1 MSMMIFMAG
10 CLYPTNEWEDLESD
24 FSHVLNVFG
33 LINLDPGYPSYVG
46 LYRTTDLNETSMNFV
61 SADTLYWCD
70 CSEDDCSWYCDE
82 DEQGFWVIDSIY
94 EPAALIKDASVNLT
108 DESGNTYN
116 LAFVEKIS
124 FIDTIYFDTSV
135 TIYGTTVNWDTT
147 FYDTNDIRINFYI
160 DTSGA
165 FNPQPSTRYE
175 VNISAPGYEPVTGSL
190 TTPTF
195 PNIDSLVQ
203 RNIKVDT
210 ITASE
215 PFDIYWD
222 HQSEG
227 KGFITGEVISR
238 NWFEDSISSDCGYF
252 DPFIIDFSDV
262 DENPT
267 SVFPWICNETLESF
281 PVRDYFIRLTS
292 MDENYYEY
300 FILGESG
307 EYSNALLN
315 YPTTKGRSVG
325 IEGGFGFFGSIASDG
340 LLLKISP

>member
-1 MSMMIFMAG
+1 M
-10 CLYPTNEWEDLESD
+10 LK
-24 FSHVLNVFG
+24 LN
-33 LINLDPGYPSYVG
+33 
-46 LYRTTDLNETSMNFV
+46 TDLFLDDKKIQDVETELN
-61 SADTLYWCD
+61 
-70 CSEDDCSWYCDE
+70 
-82 DEQGFWVIDSIY
+82 
-94 EPAALIKDASVNLT
+94 IKIHIL
-108 DESGNTYN
+108 
-116 LAFVEKIS
+116 
-124 FIDTIYFDTSV
+124 
-135 TIYGTTVNWDTT
+135 
-147 FYDTNDIRINFYI
+147 YDTNDIRINFYI
-160 DTSGA
+160 DTLGA

-175 VNISAPGYEPVTGSL
+175 VNISAPGYDPVIGSL
-190 TTPTF
+190 ITPTF

-203 RNIKVDT
+203 RNIKADT

-222 HQSEG
+222 NQNKG

-252 DPFIIDFSDV
+252 DPLIIDFSDV
-262 DENPT
+262 DKNPT

-281 PVRDYFIRLTS
+281 PVQDYFIRLTS